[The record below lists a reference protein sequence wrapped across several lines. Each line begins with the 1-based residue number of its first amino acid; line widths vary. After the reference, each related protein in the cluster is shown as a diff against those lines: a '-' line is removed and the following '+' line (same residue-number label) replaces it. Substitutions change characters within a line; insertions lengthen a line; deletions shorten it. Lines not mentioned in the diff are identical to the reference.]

1 MDIITAIKSCGGLL
15 SLVLALKAPLFLR
28 QIELLPPRQ
37 KRRLQA
43 VNSIRSDITSQRN
56 QAVAPW
62 QPQIYPDKKQSF
74 SIWHR
79 LYRNSNAVSITSRDD
94 KVFRSCSMSS
104 KSLIQCCQ
112 KLEEPGIS
120 PFRQKSLSNQSR
132 RWARPAPLS
141 APASAPQDR
150 ATPV

>member
-28 QIELLPPRQ
+28 QIELLPTRQ

-43 VNSIRSDITSQRN
+43 VNSIRSDITSQGN

-74 SIWHR
+74 SI
-79 LYRNSNAVSITSRDD
+79 
-94 KVFRSCSMSS
+94 
-104 KSLIQCCQ
+104 
-112 KLEEPGIS
+112 
-120 PFRQKSLSNQSR
+120 
-132 RWARPAPLS
+132 
-141 APASAPQDR
+141 
-150 ATPV
+150 